1 MAHWLYVQRYFE
13 QLRSYAHQNIDGTYT
28 VRININNTVSVTS
41 VKQWAAFKKRILSRI
56 KKVVYHV

>member
-1 MAHWLYVQRYFE
+1 MARRAVSGHIIENGAILNMAHWLYVQRYFE

-41 VKQWAAFKKRILSRI
+41 VKR
-56 KKVVYHV
+56 